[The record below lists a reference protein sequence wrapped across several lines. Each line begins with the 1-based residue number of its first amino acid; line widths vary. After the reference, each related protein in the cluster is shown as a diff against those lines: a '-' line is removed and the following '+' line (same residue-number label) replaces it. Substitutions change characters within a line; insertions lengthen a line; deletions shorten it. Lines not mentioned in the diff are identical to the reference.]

1 MKRMMN
7 VLIAG
12 LMMSC
17 LMFAGPVQSS
27 DLEDGA
33 SGFIRNL
40 EQEAI
45 QSLADKTKERADRVK
60 AFRVLFEEKF
70 AVESIGRWTLGRNW
84 RRASESEQKEFLSL
98 FEDLMVAM
106 YVDRFQSYSG
116 EKLNIIKTQ
125 TIDENRATVHTEIV
139 RPQGVDAKPISI
151 LWRVGRQDA
160 IYKVLDV
167 VVEGVSMS
175 ITLQNEFASI
185 IKNTGSVA
193 GLIEELRK
201 KTAQLN
207 PS

>member
-1 MKRMMN
+1 MKSMMN
-7 VLIAG
+7 VLFSG

-27 DLEDGA
+27 DLEAGA
-33 SGFIRNL
+33 SSFIRNL

-45 QSLADKTKERADRVK
+45 QSLADKSKERPERVK
-60 AFRVLFEEKF
+60 AFRTLFEEKF
-70 AVESIGRWTLGRNW
+70 AIESIGRWTLGRNW
-84 RRASESEQKEFLSL
+84 RRASESEQKEFLDL

-151 LWRVGRQDA
+151 LWLVGRQDA
-160 IYKVLDV
+160 LYKVLDV

-207 PS
+207 PT